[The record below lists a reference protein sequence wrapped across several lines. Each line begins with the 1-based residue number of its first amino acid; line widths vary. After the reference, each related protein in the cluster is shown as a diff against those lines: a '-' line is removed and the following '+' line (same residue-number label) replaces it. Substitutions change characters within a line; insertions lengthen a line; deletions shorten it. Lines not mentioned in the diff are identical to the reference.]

1 LKGDTLLTEKR
12 PESLVADVLNH
23 PLSHQV
29 VGQLGERPGREGLAV
44 IGRMAES
51 DLLDLGPLGGAEL
64 GRPAPAYLGAKE
76 SKPSRLKLW
85 ITSLTR
91 SSEVKAILA
100 MAGTSMCWALHSTI
114 WALRHRTT
122 EPEPRRMIERSLFPS
137 SLEMSLTATRSAM
150 PHFARPGAQ
159 SGGRGPGAWPVTA
172 LVPCQASFA
181 SARMAQTRRSG
192 AVQLGAIPCGS
203 VASELQSP

>member
-1 LKGDTLLTEKR
+1 
-12 PESLVADVLNH
+12 
-23 PLSHQV
+23 
-29 VGQLGERPGREGLAV
+29 
-44 IGRMAES
+44 
-51 DLLDLGPLGGAEL
+51 
-64 GRPAPAYLGAKE
+64 
-76 SKPSRLKLW
+76 
-85 ITSLTR
+85 
-91 SSEVKAILA
+91 

-159 SGGRGPGAWPVTA
+159 SSGRGPGTWPVTA

-203 VASELQSP
+203 VASELQSPSRGHRDYDQSSARRDHHASAAAIAPSASRMPSPTSPAVAAQCRGTRARAPGSHRYSSRVNGSGAVLS